1 MATVGTISREDLK
14 AKLDR
19 EDDFVLVEPLSED
32 QYQHAHLPGAVNIP
46 PYRERELAGE
56 LIPDK
61 DADVVVYCAGVFG
74 DRLRSRPPV
83 NWRTWGTRT

>member
-1 MATVGTISREDLK
+1 VAVETISREALK

-19 EDDFVLVEPLSED
+19 EDDFVLVETLSEE

-46 PYRERELAGE
+46 PDRVRELAGE

-61 DADVVVYCAGVFG
+61 DADVVVYCG
-74 DRLRSRPPV
+74 SPQ
-83 NWRTWGTRT
+83 